1 MFNKY
6 HFSKNTKKVF
16 YITLYSNSQ
25 FKHNRYQYSVRGLKK
40 RNVVKYLICSH
51 TSQVCLF
58 DADSCSSEFEISKF
72 VASLFLWPF
81 VVRAWRATTHKTFN
95 MINFLKVNN
104 KIWIKMLRK
113 KILFENDTC
122 LEIYHIFS
130 WKHGF
135 CANVYM
141 GFVML

>member
-1 MFNKY
+1 M
-6 HFSKNTKKVF
+6 
-16 YITLYSNSQ
+16 
-25 FKHNRYQYSVRGLKK
+25 RGLKK
-40 RNVVKYLICSH
+40 EKCCKIISFHFICSH

-72 VASLFLWPF
+72 LASLFLWPF

-113 KILFENDTC
+113 KNFIWKWYLLRN
-122 LEIYHIFS
+122 LPHIFLETWVLCKCLYGVCHVINILS
-130 WKHGF
+130 TLN
-135 CANVYM
+135 CAIWWHKVERI
-141 GFVML
+141 VKS

>member
-1 MFNKY
+1 M
-6 HFSKNTKKVF
+6 
-16 YITLYSNSQ
+16 
-25 FKHNRYQYSVRGLKK
+25 RGLKK

-113 KILFENDTC
+113 KNFIWKWYLLRN
-122 LEIYHIFS
+122 LPHIFLET
-130 WKHGF
+130 WVLCKCLYGF
-135 CANVYM
+135 CHVINILRTLNCAIWWHKVERI
-141 GFVML
+141 VKS